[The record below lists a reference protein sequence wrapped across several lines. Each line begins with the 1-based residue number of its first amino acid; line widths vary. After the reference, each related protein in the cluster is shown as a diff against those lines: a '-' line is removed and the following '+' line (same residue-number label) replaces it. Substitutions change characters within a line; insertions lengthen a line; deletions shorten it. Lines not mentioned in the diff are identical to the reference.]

1 MDSLSDM
8 HYKQYPKIAILLA
21 AYNGMQWIEEQIDT
35 VLNQQDVDM
44 TIYISVDLSTDG
56 TYEWAKSL
64 AAKHKNVVL
73 LPYGERFG
81 GAGPNFFRLV
91 KDVDFSGFDAVAFAD
106 QDDIWHPE
114 KLAKAYSKIA
124 AGHCDVYSSNVTAF
138 WADGREVLI
147 KKSQPQKKL
156 DHFFEAAGPGCTYVF
171 SQAAMQTFKTFLIA
185 AGDDLKQ
192 VSLHDWLAYAFCR
205 EQGFTWFI
213 DEWSSMRYR
222 QHENNQVGTNNNL
235 TAYKKRFA
243 MIRDKWLRNQVNI
256 ITALVAPE
264 KLAQLNSRLYLMANF
279 NELRRRYRDR
289 LFLFLMVLF
298 GIY

>member
-1 MDSLSDM
+1 MCLNR
-8 HYKQYPKIAILLA
+8 HKNVAVFLA
-21 AYNGMQWIEEQIDT
+21 AYNGIQWIEQQVSSI
-35 VLNQQDVDM
+35 LNQQGVSV
-44 TIYISVDLSTDG
+44 TVFFSVDLSTDG
-56 TYEWAKSL
+56 TDQWVQML
-64 AAKHKNVVL
+64 AEKHSNVVM

-81 GAGPNFFRLV
+81 GAGPNFFRLIR
-91 KDVDFSGFDAVAFAD
+91 DVDFSDFDAVSFAD
-106 QDDIWHPE
+106 QDDIWSLD
-114 KLAKAYSKIA
+114 KLSKAYQLISTGK
-124 AGHCDVYSSNVTAF
+124 CDVYSSNVTAF
-138 WADGREVLI
+138 WADGRECLI

-171 SQAAMQTFKTFLIA
+171 SQAAMQAFKAFLIA

-205 EQGFTWFI
+205 EHGYKWFI
-213 DEWSSMRYR
+213 DEWPSMRYR

-243 MIRDKWLRNQVNI
+243 MVRAKWLRNQVNI

-264 KLAQLNSRLYLMANF
+264 KIGQLNSRLYLMANF

>member
-1 MDSLSDM
+1 MNN
-8 HYKQYPKIAILLA
+8 KQLPKIAVLLA

-35 VLNQQDVDM
+35 IFNQQDVDI

-56 TYEWAKSL
+56 TYEWAEQL
-64 AAKHKNVVL
+64 AEIHTNVVL

-91 KDVDFSGFDAVAFAD
+91 KDVDFSGFDAISFAD
-106 QDDIWHPE
+106 QDDIWNLD
-114 KLAKAYSKIA
+114 KLSKAYQLIS
-124 AGHCDVYSSNVTAF
+124 AGKCDVYSSNVTAF

-147 KKSQPQKKL
+147 EKSQPQREL

-171 SQAAMQTFKTFLIA
+171 SQAAMQAFKAFLIA

-205 EQGFTWFI
+205 EQGYNWFI
-213 DEWSSMRYR
+213 DDWPSMRYR
-222 QHENNQVGTNNNL
+222 QHENNQVGTNNNFS
-235 TAYKKRFA
+235 AYKKRFTL
-243 MIRDKWLRNQVNI
+243 IRDKWLRNQVNI
-256 ITALVAPE
+256 ITELVAPE
-264 KLAQLNSRLYLMANF
+264 KVVQFNRYFYLMANF
-279 NELRRRYRDR
+279 NELRRRTRDR
-289 LFLFLMVLF
+289 FFLLVMILL

>member
-1 MDSLSDM
+1 MNYTKPPLV
-8 HYKQYPKIAILLA
+8 AILLA
-21 AYNGMQWIEEQIDT
+21 AYNGMQWIDEQIET
-35 VLNQQDVDM
+35 IFNQQGVEV
-44 TIYISVDLSTDG
+44 TVFISVDLSTDG
-56 TYEWAKSL
+56 THGWAEQL
-64 AAKHKNVVL
+64 VDKHDNVVL

-91 KDVDFSGFDAVAFAD
+91 KDVDFSGFDAVSFAD

-114 KLAKAYSKIA
+114 KLVKAYSKIA
-124 AGHCDVYSSNVTAF
+124 AAHCDVYSSNITAF

-147 KKSQPQKKL
+147 KKSQSQKKL

-171 SQAAMQTFKTFLIA
+171 SQVAMQAFKEFLIA

-205 EQGFTWFI
+205 EQGYKWFI
-213 DEWSSMRYR
+213 DEWPSMRYR
-222 QHENNQVGTNNNL
+222 QHENNQVGTNNNF
-235 TAYKKRFA
+235 TAYKKRFSMVRA
-243 MIRDKWLRNQVNI
+243 KWLRNQVNI

-264 KLAQLNSRLYLMANF
+264 KLTQLNSRLYLIANF
-279 NELRRRYRDR
+279 HELRRRHRDR
-289 LFLFLMVLF
+289 LFLFIMVLF

>member
-1 MDSLSDM
+1 MARNE
-8 HYKQYPKIAILLA
+8 HPKIAILLA
-21 AYNGMQWIEEQIDT
+21 AYNGMQWIAEQIET
-35 VLNQQDVDM
+35 IFNQQGVGV
-44 TIYISVDLSTDG
+44 TVFISVDLSTDG
-56 TYEWAKSL
+56 TYEWTEQL
-64 AAKHKNVVL
+64 AEKHNNVVL

-91 KDVDFSGFDAVAFAD
+91 KDVDFSGFDAVSFAD

-114 KLAKAYSKIA
+114 KLGRAYSKIS
-124 AGHCDVYSSNVTAF
+124 AGYCDVYSSNVTAF

-171 SQAAMQTFKTFLIA
+171 SNAAIQAFKEFLIT
-185 AGDDLKQ
+185 AGESLNQ
-192 VSLHDWLAYAFCR
+192 VSLHDWSAYAFCR
-205 EQGFTWFI
+205 EQGYRWFI
-213 DEWSSMRYR
+213 DEWPSMRYR

-243 MIRDKWLRNQVNI
+243 MVRGQWLKNQVNT

-264 KLAQLNSRLYLMANF
+264 KFAQIDSRLYLIANF
-279 NELRRRYRDR
+279 SELRRSYRDR
-289 LFLFLMVLF
+289 LFLFVTVLF

>member
-1 MDSLSDM
+1 MT
-8 HYKQYPKIAILLA
+8 HNEQPKIAVLLT
-21 AYNGMQWIEEQIDT
+21 AYNGMQWIDEQIETIFNQRGVEVT
-35 VLNQQDVDM
+35 VF
-44 TIYISVDLSTDG
+44 ISVDLSTDG
-56 TYEWAKSL
+56 THEWAEQL
-64 AAKHKNVVL
+64 AEKHTNVAL

-81 GAGPNFFRLV
+81 GAGPNFFRLI
-91 KDVDFSGFDAVAFAD
+91 KDVDVSGFDAVSFAD

-124 AGHCDVYSSNVTAF
+124 TGQCDVYSSSVTAF
-138 WADGREVLI
+138 WADGRECLI

-171 SQAAMQTFKTFLIA
+171 SQAAMQAFKAFLIA

-192 VSLHDWLAYAFCR
+192 VSFHDWLAYAFCR
-205 EQGFTWFI
+205 EQGYKWFI
-213 DEWSSMRYR
+213 DEWPSMRYR

-235 TAYKKRFA
+235 SAYKKRFA
-243 MIRDKWLRNQVNI
+243 MVRAKWLRNQVNI

>member
-1 MDSLSDM
+1 MY
-8 HYKQYPKIAILLA
+8 YKQYPKIAILLA

-35 VLNQQDVDM
+35 VFNQQDVDV

-56 TYEWAKSL
+56 TYECAEQL
-64 AAKHKNVVL
+64 AEIHTNVVL

-91 KDVDFSGFDAVAFAD
+91 KDVDFSGFDAISFAD
-106 QDDIWHPE
+106 QDDIWNLD
-114 KLAKAYSKIA
+114 KLSKAYQLIS
-124 AGHCDVYSSNVTAF
+124 AGKCDVYSSNVTAF

-147 KKSQPQKKL
+147 EKSQPQREL

-171 SQAAMQTFKTFLIA
+171 SQAAMQAFKAFLIA

-205 EQGFTWFI
+205 EQGYNWFI
-213 DEWSSMRYR
+213 DDWPSMRYR
-222 QHENNQVGTNNNL
+222 QHENNQVGTNNNFS
-235 TAYKKRFA
+235 AYKKRFTL
-243 MIRDKWLRNQVNI
+243 IRDKWLRNQVNI
-256 ITALVAPE
+256 ITELVAPE
-264 KLAQLNSRLYLMANF
+264 KVVQFNRYFYLMANF
-279 NELRRRYRDR
+279 NELRRRTRDR
-289 LFLFLMVLF
+289 FFLLVMILL